1 MIISHT
7 YAQEHLFTILYINV
21 PKLLIEYIDRI
32 RRKRVE
38 EHENDV
44 RERIIHVTSI
54 VVRRLLCN
62 AKVILRTGILQ
73 KPTLASYLVTLVSYD
88 LVTLLVACSGS
99 CIFNYSS
106 FQLLYRE
113 RHGIICPII

>member
-54 VVRRLLCN
+54 VVWKLLCN
-62 AKVILRTGILQ
+62 AKVILRTGIFQ
-73 KPTLASYLVTLVSYD
+73 EPTSTLSGKIGILRSSNIIGCMFWELYL
-88 LVTLLVACSGS
+88 
-99 CIFNYSS
+99 
-106 FQLLYRE
+106 
-113 RHGIICPII
+113 